1 MIKYIKQYKTHFT
14 IAIFFQIC
22 TGLISMFLA
31 LLMKEILDVG
41 TTGNLSA
48 FFNIVIYSFI
58 FLAMYFLITLLKG
71 ITKASFL
78 KQVMSK
84 INEDLFKSII
94 SFNTKTFNQK
104 NSSEYI
110 SIFNNDLKLIETN
123 YFENMFL
130 ITAEISQILI
140 CIITTIYFNYFLAI
154 IIIFINILA
163 IILPTLFSNI
173 LLSQQNKYVNSTA
186 KLNVKLKD
194 YLSAFELVKTNVL
207 EKKVISIF
215 SDYLYKNQDDMKS
228 VRNTQSFIEGFS
240 ILCSV
245 GVTLITILICIYFV
259 IEGQITLGTTVAI
272 NQLVNNI
279 SGPLS
284 RLSQQIASFK
294 SVKEIQSKIM
304 NIVDYHEPDNAILS
318 LVNPIETIE
327 LRNISFCY
335 DKDIVIDN
343 ASITFEKGKKYVLL
357 GESGCG
363 KSTLL
368 KLICR
373 IYSEYSGQILINNN
387 EISTIKMD
395 DLMKQIAYISQDT
408 FIFNDTLK
416 NNISLYTD
424 YDNNKLCNVIKEAQ
438 LDVLVGSLSNG
449 VDTIIGES
457 ATNVSGGEKQ
467 RIAIARALIKDASI
481 IIIDE
486 GTANLNKDM
495 ARCIEDIF
503 LNNSDLMVIMVTHH
517 FDENILRKYDEILY
531 MSNGKIKSVEM
542 EDMI

>member
-1 MIKYIKQYKTHFT
+1 
-14 IAIFFQIC
+14 
-22 TGLISMFLA
+22 MFLA
-31 LLMKEILDVG
+31 LLMKEVLDVG

-48 FFNIVIYSFI
+48 FYNVVIYSFI

-84 INEDLFKSII
+84 INEDLFESII
-94 SFNTKTFNQK
+94 SFNTNTFNQM

-140 CIITTIYFNYFLAI
+140 CVMTTIYFNYVLAI

-215 SDYLYKNQDDMKS
+215 SDYLYKNQNDMKS

-259 IEGQITLGTTVAI
+259 IKGQITLGTMVAI

-304 NIVDYHEPDNAILS
+304 NIIDYNEPDNEILP
-318 LVNPIETIE
+318 LVNSIETIE
-327 LRNISFCY
+327 IRNVSFGY
-335 DKDIVIDN
+335 DRDIIIDN

-373 IYSEYSGQILINNN
+373 IYSEYSGQILVNNN
-387 EISTIKMD
+387 EIVQIKMD

-424 YDNNKLCNVIKEAQ
+424 YDDNKLCNVIQEAQ

-531 MSNGKIKSVEM
+531 MSNGKIKRVKM
-542 EDMI
+542 EDII